1 MNAAFFDAMKA
12 PATLEK
18 REKGREVLVRTRMIQ
33 YIMETCDAIDE
44 GLAQI
49 PALLKKYG
57 LAEYDTEPVQRAII
71 QDGFTAVQVAVR
83 DNTLARLEKAG
94 LFPKVRQRLAS
105 ENMDAIPQGLREE
118 LSTLVGEIHA
128 YNKDLDTPVDFETL
142 WFRSGKLRIAPKY
155 REAVAP
161 RFTLEVSHKDRE
173 TVEKIRQAAALLSE
187 LKERGVR
194 IADSMRVSP
203 ADGKA
208 YQSPGLLTRMASG
221 SGYTDA
227 ELLGL
232 LHGLELTH

>member
-1 MNAAFFDAMKA
+1 M
-12 PATLEK
+12 EK
-18 REKGREVLVRTRMIQ
+18 RERGKEVLVRTAMVKF
-33 YIMETCDAIDE
+33 IMENCDSIDE
-44 GLAQI
+44 ALAQI

-57 LAEYDTEPVQRAII
+57 MGEYDNEPTQRAIL

-83 DNTLARLEKAG
+83 DNTLARLEKTG

-118 LSTLVGEIHA
+118 LEALVREIHA
-128 YNKDLDTPVDFETL
+128 YNKDLDTPVDFESL
-142 WFRSGKLRIAPKY
+142 WFRSGKLRIPPKF

-161 RFTLEVSHKDRE
+161 RFTMEVTSKDRN
-173 TVEKIRQAAALLSE
+173 TVEKIRQAAALLAE
-187 LKERGVR
+187 LKERGVQ

-208 YQSPGLLTRMASG
+208 YHSPGLLSRMAGG
-221 SGYTDA
+221 SGYTDS

-232 LHGLELTH
+232 LHGIELTH